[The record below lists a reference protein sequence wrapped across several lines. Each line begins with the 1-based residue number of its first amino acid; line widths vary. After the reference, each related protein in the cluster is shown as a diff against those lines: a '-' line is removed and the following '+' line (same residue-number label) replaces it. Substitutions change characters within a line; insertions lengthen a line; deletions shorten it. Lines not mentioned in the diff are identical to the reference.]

1 MSEDDN
7 NTFEISR
14 RKTLAAL
21 GTIGAASAG
30 AGLGTSAWFSDTE
43 TFEGNTIT
51 AGSLDLKVDWQQTY
65 NGPHP
70 QTGEVGWHPV
80 NAYPDDD
87 DDGWMSQNGI
97 QYAGG
102 DTGFDARTIID
113 SCCDC
118 GDDEFAI
125 RQGGETY
132 CVSAIEGEESVED
145 FYDYADY
152 HSQNLDI
159 QDPGTS
165 HLFFYQET
173 DGPLSLVL
181 IHDSVEGETGGVASM
196 EVSVVGQEMDDL
208 DWWEQDDPI
217 EGRDDYQKTDS
228 TLTADWIWDQP
239 MTDGG
244 ILQGFEDQFCLEVTP
259 GFNEDAAY
267 WEEDSGEITSWTVFD
282 GETETEIDLDLE
294 EPLWV
299 CTDCGIDSGEELPE
313 DVFTSDLYPDQEH
326 LIEFAD
332 LKPGDKGEV
341 TFSLHLCDNPGYIW
355 MNGQLVSA
363 SENGVTEPEAAAEGE
378 EEDVVELL
386 DKVEVTLWYDT
397 DCDNEL
403 GGEEE
408 IIAEGISLRDALDA
422 LSQNGGL
429 GIPLD
434 GDRSTAFDELEDAA
448 DSENRDPFENST
460 TQCIGFEW
468 ELPGEEVGN
477 EIQTDS
483 AVFDLGFYT
492 EQARHNDGAGI
503 APEGNNTTTEN
514 NETEVNETN

>member
-80 NAYPDDD
+80 NAYPDTDG
-87 DDGWMSQNGI
+87 DGWMSQNGFRF
-97 QYAGG
+97 AG
-102 DTGFDARTIID
+102 TEPKFDARSIVD
-113 SCCDC
+113 PCGKC
-118 GDDEFAI
+118 GDDEI
-125 RQGGETY
+125 IIQQGGETY
-132 CVSAIEGEESVED
+132 CVSVIEGGETAKS
-145 FYDYADY
+145 FYEYDPDNWV
-152 HSQNLDI
+152 SDNTDI
-159 QDPGTS
+159 QDEDTS
-165 HLFFYQET
+165 HLFFYRGQN
-173 DGPLSLVL
+173 DALSLFL
-181 IHDSVEGETGGVASM
+181 IHDHKESDDGGEAELEIQIVGGQDDASN
-196 EVSVVGQEMDDL
+196 SDL
-208 DWWEQDDPI
+208 SWWEQDDSD
-217 EGRDDYQKTDS
+217 GDRDEYSIDGETFS
-228 TLTADWIWDQP
+228 TYWIWNGGK
-239 MTDGG
+239 TDGG
-244 ILQGFEDQFCLEVTP
+244 ILGPLDEEFYLTVTP
-259 GFNEDAAY
+259 EMWNGIDT
-267 WEEDSGEITSWTVFD
+267 WSVFD
-282 GETETEIDLDLE
+282 GDTETEIELNPGVPIQIATSGGLE
-294 EPLWV
+294 
-299 CTDCGIDSGEELPE
+299 SGEELPE
-313 DVFTSDLYPDQEH
+313 GVFESDLYPDQEH

-378 EEDVVELL
+378 EQDVVELL
-386 DKVEVTLWYDT
+386 DKVEVTLWYDS

-403 GGEEE
+403 GDEEE
-408 IIAEGISLRDALDA
+408 IIADGIPLRAALDA

-468 ELPGEEVGN
+468 ELPGDEVGN

-503 APEGNNTTTEN
+503 PPEGNNTTTEN